1 MAQKE
6 RTSTSLNVI
15 KYSNNMIKNLLMEKW
30 KIKMYKIWKVKS
42 TLNSKSIW
50 DCLISIKLKWNL
62 NLHPSSKTLKMS
74 LMIILNSKINHLDMI
89 ILPLRVHQLLRLKI
103 ITLWKKLNNFLIK
116 KFNQFQLNN
125 SQIKRLSKFPLKKHS
140 NSQTKKFNNSQIK
153 NPNHHYHQS
162 INYKHPKTNL
172 STMNNKIIKKK

>member
-1 MAQKE
+1 MARKE
-6 RTSTSLNVI
+6 KTNTFLNVI

-30 KIKMYKIWKVKS
+30 KIKMYKIWKVKL

-62 NLHPSSKTLKMS
+62 NSHPSSKTLKIW
-74 LMIILNSKINHLDMI
+74 LMIILNSKKNHLDMI
-89 ILPLRVHQLLRLKI
+89 ISLLKVHQLLRLKI

-140 NSQTKKFNNSQIK
+140 NSQTKK
-153 NPNHHYHQS
+153 
-162 INYKHPKTNL
+162 
-172 STMNNKIIKKK
+172 